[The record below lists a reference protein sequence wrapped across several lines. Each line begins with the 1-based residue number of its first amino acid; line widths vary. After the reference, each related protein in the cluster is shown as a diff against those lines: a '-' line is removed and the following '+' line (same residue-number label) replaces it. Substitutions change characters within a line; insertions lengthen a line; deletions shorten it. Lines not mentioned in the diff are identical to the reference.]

1 MPATSGAS
9 SPKPATPKKSPKK
22 KATKLRVQAEGEN
35 VYFENGAQKPVAAGA
50 EDGASDPLAEYR
62 AAAAIA
68 AKAIQQEKE
77 RESERQAHLLAVWD
91 AMDRVSTGQGA
102 GRVDMADVVEAVAK
116 GTAPLTERAATHRPS
131 HAVALQLPPV
141 FTKDDFMKEMARM
154 SGLMDDATFHDNVLG
169 LFACFSAPAPAPAP
183 ASAPAAPPFLSLPPA
198 PDAAEMA
205 RRAAQDSARAA
216 SARGLSPLAAL
227 EAAEKALVA
236 VTLSARGLASA
247 RGQTSAARGVPE
259 LS

>member
-116 GTAPLTERAATHRPS
+116 GSPTHTAR
-131 HAVALQLPPV
+131 
-141 FTKDDFMKEMARM
+141 
-154 SGLMDDATFHDNVLG
+154 
-169 LFACFSAPAPAPAP
+169 
-183 ASAPAAPPFLSLPPA
+183 
-198 PDAAEMA
+198 
-205 RRAAQDSARAA
+205 SARAFARSREFCFSMRRQA
-216 SARGLSPLAAL
+216 SCTSAPTALRRRRHQLSSTSLRLESSDSPRTASSTTRSSRLKTAEHCCGETVTTSRSAAPHRLKACLSPTRTPRWSGAMCG
-227 EAAEKALVA
+227 
-236 VTLSARGLASA
+236 TTIGRRARRLDIVMTYHWHT
-247 RGQTSAARGVPE
+247 RRCRT
-259 LS
+259 